1 MSQSSTSE
9 TIDDVTSVFAASNE
23 INLLNSFLNEQ
34 QRKVNS
40 VLGDGNCLF
49 RALSKALS
57 GLEDYHPH
65 IRRAISEF
73 EETNRNLFEPI
84 HNSII
89 GTEFDNHVKNIKKL
103 STWGTTTEIIGAATL
118 FQLDIYLATNNYK
131 PGIPTWLLYSP
142 KPVAFLANSNTNVLT
157 KHNIENMQSGR
168 QWIELTHVSLI
179 HFDCIEPLTGCNLSR
194 PRLEGSTSSFTN
206 II

>member
-1 MSQSSTSE
+1 MCLLYQVCIIHLENIIKIQHNVRKIKTQKLKCTTSSDLNHNQQVSESSTSE
-9 TIDDVTSVFAASNE
+9 TIDDAISVFAASNE

-40 VLGDGNCLF
+40 VLGDGKCLF

-57 GLEDYHPH
+57 GLEDYYPH
-65 IRRAISEF
+65 VREAISEF

-89 GTEFDNHVKNIKKL
+89 GTEFDNHVKNMKKL

-118 FQLDIYLATNNYK
+118 FQLDIYLPTNNYK
-131 PGIPTWLLYSP
+131 PGIPTWLLYTP
-142 KPVAFLANSNTNVLT
+142 KPVAFSQQQYKCFN
-157 KHNIENMQSGR
+157 
-168 QWIELTHVSLI
+168 
-179 HFDCIEPLTGCNLSR
+179 
-194 PRLEGSTSSFTN
+194 
-206 II
+206 

>member
-1 MSQSSTSE
+1 MSESSTSE

-23 INLLNSFLNEQ
+23 IILLNSFLNEQ

-65 IRRAISEF
+65 IREAISEF

-118 FQLDIYLATNNYK
+118 FQLDICDRICEKGLPHTSDLQISMIHNFRCVKAM
-131 PGIPTWLLYSP
+131 GLQIVQLRAPTW
-142 KPVAFLANSNTNVLT
+142 
-157 KHNIENMQSGR
+157 HNN
-168 QWIELTHVSLI
+168 W
-179 HFDCIEPLTGCNLSR
+179 
-194 PRLEGSTSSFTN
+194 
-206 II
+206 